1 MDSPKVNKKSSP
13 KVVKQRAQWSLGLE
27 KGLVEILMEHDTPYH
42 RGQNGWSKETWNLMV
57 TKFHAKHKHVKFSKS
72 QIQDKEKELKRE
84 YRMLKEARKQ
94 SGVGWD
100 DKRCMIE
107 ADTDLW
113 DNLMI
118 SYPSIGK
125 FKKKSFPLFDSLGE
139 LYDGHTAE
147 GTYSFT
153 SIAQPSQ
160 IDEDFVDE
168 IEVEEVKES
177 DDLEMMNQVQHDED
191 DLQILDQMDV
201 AHRKEA
207 VNPSEEVGRTM
218 AGSGKMPQKKPKKE
232 KRKNSGDV
240 IAGALEKYIELKKR
254 QVDDE
259 ATYLANEKA
268 DATKLHEFSITK
280 CMDVLKKMEDVTRIE
295 KIKAFNVFKD
305 AANREIFINAA
316 DDDKDTVVMWLRSQ
330 MSP

>member
-1 MDSPKVNKKSSP
+1 MVPEPWFIVGLDEPPPSWDPVKTSKFDMYAKGSPKFNLAQAAALLRKKGLLGVKMDSPKVNKKSSP

-107 ADTDLW
+107 ADTNLW
-113 DNLMI
+113 HNLMI

-147 GTYSFT
+147 GT
-153 SIAQPSQ
+153 
-160 IDEDFVDE
+160 
-168 IEVEEVKES
+168 
-177 DDLEMMNQVQHDED
+177 
-191 DLQILDQMDV
+191 
-201 AHRKEA
+201 
-207 VNPSEEVGRTM
+207 
-218 AGSGKMPQKKPKKE
+218 
-232 KRKNSGDV
+232 
-240 IAGALEKYIELKKR
+240 
-254 QVDDE
+254 
-259 ATYLANEKA
+259 
-268 DATKLHEFSITK
+268 
-280 CMDVLKKMEDVTRIE
+280 
-295 KIKAFNVFKD
+295 
-305 AANREIFINAA
+305 
-316 DDDKDTVVMWLRSQ
+316 
-330 MSP
+330 

>member
-1 MDSPKVNKKSSP
+1 
-13 KVVKQRAQWSLGLE
+13 
-27 KGLVEILMEHDTPYH
+27 
-42 RGQNGWSKETWNLMV
+42 
-57 TKFHAKHKHVKFSKS
+57 
-72 QIQDKEKELKRE
+72 
-84 YRMLKEARKQ
+84 MLKEAQKQ
-94 SGVGWD
+94 SGVGSD
-100 DKRCMIE
+100 EKRCMIE

-118 SYPSIGK
+118 SYPSISK
-125 FKKKSFPLFDSLGE
+125 FKKKYFPLFDSLGE

-160 IDEDFVDE
+160 NDEDFEDE
-168 IEVEEVKES
+168 REVEEVKES
-177 DDLEMMNQVQHDED
+177 DDFEMMNQVQHDED

-201 AHRKEA
+201 AHMKED

-240 IAGALEKYIELKKR
+240 IAGALDKYIELKKR

-268 DATKLHEFSITK
+268 EGTKLHEFSITK
-280 CMDVLKKMEDVTRIE
+280 CMDVFKKWRM
-295 KIKAFNVFKD
+295 
-305 AANREIFINAA
+305 
-316 DDDKDTVVMWLRSQ
+316 
-330 MSP
+330 

>member
-1 MDSPKVNKKSSP
+1 
-13 KVVKQRAQWSLGLE
+13 
-27 KGLVEILMEHDTPYH
+27 
-42 RGQNGWSKETWNLMV
+42 
-57 TKFHAKHKHVKFSKS
+57 
-72 QIQDKEKELKRE
+72 
-84 YRMLKEARKQ
+84 
-94 SGVGWD
+94 
-100 DKRCMIE
+100 MIE

-125 FKKKSFPLFDSLGE
+125 FKKKYFPLFDSLGE
-139 LYDGHTAE
+139 LYAGHTAE
-147 GTYSFT
+147 GAYSFT

-160 IDEDFVDE
+160 IDKDFEDE
-168 IEVEEVKES
+168 REAEEVKES

-201 AHRKEA
+201 AHRKKD

-218 AGSGKMPQKKPKKE
+218 DGSGKMPQKKPKKE
-232 KRKNSGDV
+232 KCKNSGDV

-268 DATKLHEFSITK
+268 EGTKLHEFSITK
-280 CMDVLKKMEDVTRIE
+280 CMDVLKEMEDVTRIE
-295 KIKAFNVFKD
+295 KIRAFNVFKD

-316 DDDKDTVVMWLRSQ
+316 DDDKDTAVMWLRSQ

>member
-1 MDSPKVNKKSSP
+1 MHS
-13 KVVKQRAQWSLGLE
+13 
-27 KGLVEILMEHDTPYH
+27 
-42 RGQNGWSKETWNLMV
+42 
-57 TKFHAKHKHVKFSKS
+57 
-72 QIQDKEKELKRE
+72 
-84 YRMLKEARKQ
+84 AR
-94 SGVGWD
+94 
-100 DKRCMIE
+100 
-107 ADTDLW
+107 
-113 DNLMI
+113 
-118 SYPSIGK
+118 
-125 FKKKSFPLFDSLGE
+125 
-139 LYDGHTAE
+139 HTTE
-147 GTYSFT
+147 GTYNFT
-153 SIAQPSQ
+153 SVAQPSQ
-160 IDEDFVDE
+160 IDEDFEDE
-168 IEVEEVKES
+168 REVEEVKES

-201 AHRKEA
+201 AHRKED

-316 DDDKDTVVMWLRSQ
+316 DDDKDTAVMWLRSQ

>member
-1 MDSPKVNKKSSP
+1 MQELIAPVPEPWFIVGVDEPPPSWDPVKTPK
-13 KVVKQRAQWSLGLE
+13 
-27 KGLVEILMEHDTPYH
+27 
-42 RGQNGWSKETWNLMV
+42 
-57 TKFHAKHKHVKFSKS
+57 
-72 QIQDKEKELKRE
+72 
-84 YRMLKEARKQ
+84 
-94 SGVGWD
+94 
-100 DKRCMIE
+100 
-107 ADTDLW
+107 
-113 DNLMI
+113 
-118 SYPSIGK
+118 
-125 FKKKSFPLFDSLGE
+125 FDFE
-139 LYDGHTAE
+139 
-147 GTYSFT
+147 
-153 SIAQPSQ
+153 
-160 IDEDFVDE
+160 DE

-201 AHRKEA
+201 AHRKED

-268 DATKLHEFSITK
+268 DATKLYEFSITK
-280 CMDVLKKMEDVTRIE
+280 CIDVLKKMEDMTRIE

-316 DDDKDTVVMWLRSQ
+316 DDDKDTAVMWLRSQ